1 MLANISV
8 PLLGLVDTAVI
19 GHLSNA
25 YFLAA
30 IALGSSSVSLIFWLL
45 GFLRMSTTG
54 LVAQR
59 FGERNEAALLSQLYA
74 SATIAIGLS
83 VLLLLLQSSI
93 IALVANLSNASPDVM
108 ASAGR
113 YIEIRLLSAPAAM
126 MNLVL
131 LGALLGLQNGKGPFY
146 VVLFSNGLNIVL
158 DVWFVVGLD
167 LNVVGAAWATCISDY
182 LSCALAIGLVVKSL
196 GRANITM
203 KWLPINLS
211 QITHLLHLNRD
222 IFFRSLVLQ
231 ACFSFMTF
239 YGARLG
245 DITLATN
252 AVLLNFLLLI
262 SFAMDGIAYALEAK
276 VGEAVGQ
283 KSQAAVHRWVKV
295 GFFWGAVFALGYTFT
310 FEVFG
315 PLFVASLT
323 SLDTVQANAAEYLPW
338 IVVMPLIATSCFLF
352 DGIFVGLMRAKDM
365 RNSMIISGVVG
376 FAVPFILTSSFGNHA
391 LWFAM
396 SCFMALRGITLGL
409 RYRTVM
415 GRGLFDRALVQN
427 D

>member
-59 FGERNEAALLSQLYA
+59 FGERNEVALLSQLYA

-146 VVLFSNGLNIVL
+146 VVLFSNGLNIIL

-167 LNVVGAAWATCISDY
+167 LNVVGAAWT
-182 LSCALAIGLVVKSL
+182 
-196 GRANITM
+196 RA
-203 KWLPINLS
+203 
-211 QITHLLHLNRD
+211 
-222 IFFRSLVLQ
+222 FRIICPVL
-231 ACFSFMTF
+231 
-239 YGARLG
+239 
-245 DITLATN
+245 
-252 AVLLNFLLLI
+252 
-262 SFAMDGIAYALEAK
+262 
-276 VGEAVGQ
+276 
-283 KSQAAVHRWVKV
+283 
-295 GFFWGAVFALGYTFT
+295 
-310 FEVFG
+310 
-315 PLFVASLT
+315 
-323 SLDTVQANAAEYLPW
+323 
-338 IVVMPLIATSCFLF
+338 
-352 DGIFVGLMRAKDM
+352 
-365 RNSMIISGVVG
+365 
-376 FAVPFILTSSFGNHA
+376 
-391 LWFAM
+391 
-396 SCFMALRGITLGL
+396 
-409 RYRTVM
+409 
-415 GRGLFDRALVQN
+415 
-427 D
+427 